1 MTTSPTKDQADQF
14 ALMLESGMPSIEA
27 IGYFVDA
34 EIASDQALV
43 KSIHDK
49 WMRSGTVR
57 SAILA
62 LQGKPWQGM
71 DLMEKLRYSIDRHY
85 AQMAYY
91 LYTHNYSELTAAEKS
106 KADTARQVLEAK
118 LAGRAGKET
127 PLEEFTRELLEGKL
141 KLEKVGGRRPDQLV
155 TMPTTLSN

>member
-1 MTTSPTKDQADQF
+1 
-14 ALMLESGMPSIEA
+14 MPSMQA
-27 IGYFVDA
+27 IVYFVDA
-34 EIASDQALV
+34 EIEADPNLV

-49 WMRSGTVR
+49 WLRSGVVR
-57 SAILA
+57 AAILA

-71 DLMEKLRYSIDRHY
+71 DLMEKLRYSVDRHY

-91 LYTHNYSELTAAEKS
+91 LYTHNYSELTAQEKA

-141 KLEKVGGRRPDQLV
+141 KLEKVGGRRPDQLL
-155 TMPTTLSN
+155 TIPTTGLN